1 VKLSL
6 VRKSANSRN
15 DLRERQRRDRSLA
28 PAMRTR
34 YPQYASLRLE
44 CDFSDYTGAPPAPH
58 VMVLH
63 PPAAA
68 FFVFP
73 CPYSDCDGEFDLTAA
88 VAGLAGK
95 DDTHCEGKLRCAGQ
109 RTRDRNG
116 RLPCLLTLEYAI
128 HATLMQAG

>member
-1 VKLSL
+1 
-6 VRKSANSRN
+6 VRPGPARKGGSGRN

-28 PAMRTR
+28 PAMRAR
-34 YPQYASLRLE
+34 YPQFSALRLE
-44 CDFSDYTGAPPAPH
+44 CDFTDDGAAPPAPH

-88 VAGLAGK
+88 VTGLARDEEK
-95 DDTHCEGKLRCAGQ
+95 HCQGQLRCAGH
-109 RTRDRNG
+109 RTRDRSG
-116 RLPCLLTLEYAI
+116 PTPCLLTLDYTI
-128 HATLMQAG
+128 HATMAQT